1 MFANKNAVFKNA
13 AIKWQQY
20 NCRKGRVMSVYEQVQ
35 QILAKAETKGGKT
48 GLNCIAELDPTA
60 LEQAKALDGQ
70 RAEQRT
76 AFWGTPILIKDNID
90 VKGLHTTAGSLALDD
105 NVAPG
110 DAPVIRNLRK
120 NGAVILGKTNMTEF
134 ANYTTNGMPGGYS
147 SRGGQVIHAVNPKLS
162 PAGSSSGSAVA
173 VAAGIVP
180 AAVGTDTSFSIIACA
195 QENGICGLKP
205 PVGALSS
212 EGIIPIAKTLDSA
225 GAMAWNF
232 TDTLRLYS
240 AMRDEPL
247 PELQPAN
254 CSALS
259 IAINTANQ
267 KMVSQEQNAFRGHVA
282 KLLKSGGAS
291 IGEIEQ
297 VFTPA
302 LGVIM
307 KYEFK
312 EHLEAYLR
320 TAAASRKTLGEIVE
334 YYEENPETMM
344 KYGNTLLRAALAE
357 TPGGLQNAEYRKAME
372 ERRKMI
378 PQIREELAD
387 YDAVIVCGP
396 TNIMHFCGLPSVT
409 VAGSRKNSSG
419 VRQGLMLYGVDE
431 YRLYRAALAIE
442 TIMGA

>member
-1 MFANKNAVFKNA
+1 
-13 AIKWQQY
+13 
-20 NCRKGRVMSVYEQVQ
+20 MSVYEQVQ
-35 QILAKAETKGGKT
+35 QTLTKAKTQGGKT

-60 LEQAKALDGQ
+60 VEQAKELDD
-70 RAEQRT
+70 RSEAKVSD
-76 AFWGTPILIKDNID
+76 FWGTPVLIKDNID

-105 NVAPG
+105 NVAAE

-134 ANYTTNGMPGGYS
+134 ANYTTSGMPGGYS

-162 PAGSSSGSAVA
+162 PSGSSSGSAVA
-173 VAAGIVP
+173 VAAGIVS

-225 GAMAWNF
+225 GAMANNF
-232 TDTLRLYS
+232 ADTLRLYS
-240 AMRDEPL
+240 AMREEPL
-247 PELQPAN
+247 PELHTAD
-254 CSALS
+254 CTTLR
-259 IAINTANQ
+259 IAINTANW
-267 KMVSQEQNAFRGHVA
+267 KMVSPGQNKFRRHVTRM
-282 KLLKSGGAS
+282 LKRCGAS
-291 IGEIEQ
+291 IRRIEQ
-297 VFTPA
+297 MPTPFQ
-302 LGVIM
+302 GVIM

-312 EHLEAYLR
+312 AHLEEYLR
-320 TAAASRKTLGEIVE
+320 TSAASRRTLKEIVE

-344 KYGNTLLRAALAE
+344 KYGNTLLRIALEE
-357 TPGGLQNAEYRKAME
+357 TPGGLQGEEYRKAME
-372 ERRKMI
+372 ERSKMMLKV
-378 PQIREELAD
+378 REELAD

-409 VAGSRKNSSG
+409 IAGSQTNSFG
-419 VRQGLMLYGVDE
+419 VRRGLMLYGVDE

-442 TIMGA
+442 KIIGD